1 MSMEGRKSLN
11 DSGDLFESII
21 LSSPSSDL
29 HQSDDLSLSADTLQ
43 FIEEMI
49 YEQPPTPTQPQT
61 LFTQPQA
68 LFTQQL
74 PFFTQPPSPQLPPQA
89 LPIQSPQPNLHQIHT
104 QQPQLPN
111 QQLPPNIFSPTNN
124 QYPQLHNQAGQQIA
138 SPNHFNPNAF
148 QPQPSR
154 PLFANLPA
162 PQQPQQQSIN
172 TLFTGISNG
181 PRV

>member
-1 MSMEGRKSLN
+1 MSVEGRKSLN

-29 HQSDDLSLSADTLQ
+29 HQSDDLSYSADTLQ

-49 YEQPPTPTQPQT
+49 CEQPPT
-61 LFTQPQA
+61 LTQPQA

-74 PFFTQPPSPQLPPQA
+74 PFFTQPPSPQLPPQP

-124 QYPQLHNQAGQQIA
+124 QNPQLYNPAGQQIA
-138 SPNHFNPNAF
+138 SPLTQIPSPNHFNPNAF
-148 QPQPSR
+148 QPQVSR
-154 PLFANLPA
+154 PLFVNFPA

-172 TLFTGISNG
+172 A
-181 PRV
+181 